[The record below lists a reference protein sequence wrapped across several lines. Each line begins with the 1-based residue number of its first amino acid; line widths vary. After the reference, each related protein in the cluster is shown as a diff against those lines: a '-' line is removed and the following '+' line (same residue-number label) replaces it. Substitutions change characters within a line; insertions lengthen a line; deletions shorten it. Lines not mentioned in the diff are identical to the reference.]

1 MKIAAGIILLL
12 VVFITGLYIGG
23 SDKSMP
29 DPIYQEVTLA
39 AEELIPIDK
48 KNSIEKN
55 ERSERKEEDLKKFK
69 INSKKELVYYMDK
82 VPFPFL
88 ASYYRKKR
96 KELEKIAFSG
106 ELDKGKHHSEK
117 RQSIEQGIFDEI
129 LPTVKTKK
137 TYFADGSISYKGFTI
152 PFEGIFAF
160 IGSHSIDDLEIEIPD
175 EARGLWTTLKIE
187 FDLTQFNIQEKYF
200 SLDIYGGNRLSEY
213 YIQDGNIFVT
223 LTVLEDN
230 SPVSLQDIKALLIG
244 VPNSEGSPVS
254 IQLFSTESKRWVE
267 VSSELHWRVINHE
280 SFKEKAEEMRD

>member
-1 MKIAAGIILLL
+1 MKIAAGIIILL
-12 VVFITGLYIGG
+12 VVFIAGLYIGG

-29 DPIYQEVTLA
+29 EPIYQEVTLA

-55 ERSERKEEDLKKFK
+55 EEALKELK

-129 LPTVKTKK
+129 LPTVKTKQ

-160 IGSHSIDDLEIEIPD
+160 IGMHFIEDKQIEVPD

-187 FDLTQFNIQEKYF
+187 FDLTQFNGQEKEF
-200 SLDIYGGNRLSEY
+200 SFDIYGGNKLSEY

-230 SPVSLQDIKALLIG
+230 SPVSLQDIKAFLIG

-254 IQLFSTESKRWVE
+254 IRLFSTESKRWVE

-280 SFKEKAEEMRD
+280 SFQKKAEEMRE